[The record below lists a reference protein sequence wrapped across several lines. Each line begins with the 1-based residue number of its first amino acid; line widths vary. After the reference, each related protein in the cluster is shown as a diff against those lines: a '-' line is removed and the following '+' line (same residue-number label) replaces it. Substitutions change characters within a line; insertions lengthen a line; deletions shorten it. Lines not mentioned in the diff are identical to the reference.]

1 MTSKEGGEAERGIG
15 SWADPG
21 RRTREGAK
29 EMGRR
34 GGENQDKD
42 NDRGE
47 AGSYI
52 RTPEEGEKAE
62 KGIRTAQDYL
72 EADGIRASKEGGRQR
87 SGSGHKGGEAKR
99 GRTF

>member
-15 SWADPG
+15 SWAEG
-21 RRTREGAK
+21 MQTREEAK

>member
-1 MTSKEGGEAERGIG
+1 
-15 SWADPG
+15 
-21 RRTREGAK
+21 
-29 EMGRR
+29 MGRR

-62 KGIRTAQDYL
+62 KGIRTA
-72 EADGIRASKEGGRQR
+72 
-87 SGSGHKGGEAKR
+87 
-99 GRTF
+99 